1 MGDVSASP
9 DSRLDSVD
17 MTGAVGFKEAGI
29 TPFPGTTAFPP
40 AVMTIHFPGG
50 VIWNFEHH
58 GARNAALQ

>member
-1 MGDVSASP
+1 
-9 DSRLDSVD
+9 